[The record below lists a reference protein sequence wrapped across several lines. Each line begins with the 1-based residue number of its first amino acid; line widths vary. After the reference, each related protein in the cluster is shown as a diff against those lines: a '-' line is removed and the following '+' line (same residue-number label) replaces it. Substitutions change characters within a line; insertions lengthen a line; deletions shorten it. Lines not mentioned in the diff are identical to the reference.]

1 VGDVAIVAVPEPLP
15 PALPA
20 AVVRRA
26 VFHVGGYER
35 NDAGRF
41 FSRLGKELARSAACW
56 SVEASLGPVA
66 FDGVGHVASARIECR
81 VGAGEATRTDF
92 VLLDYD
98 DIVVTDGA
106 RPLPL
111 RFVRWLVAFLDY
123 VATGTM
129 FRFFAANW
137 RFALYFLYPML
148 GLVGPVLLGLLVWRI
163 GQAVPIP
170 GAGLGAALLG
180 AALAVLLIRRL
191 ARRYFLFHLM
201 DLWSF
206 SREWLRGQRPAME
219 QRIAVWA
226 RAIDARVLAGGYE
239 EVVLV
244 GHSTGG
250 AIILDVAAAFAAR
263 VAARGEAP
271 AFTLMTVG
279 STGPKITLHPAA
291 RGSRERLRGLVA
303 HPGIDWGDF
312 QAIADIINFYRC
324 DPLKLA
330 RYSQSAGGALSVHP
344 ARPLQADARQGV
356 LPPHPLQRVPAALPV
371 HLGQHQ
377 ARPLRFLHDVLRPAS
392 DPCVDPGSLVPRQ
405 PNTPG
410 AKERP

>member
-1 VGDVAIVAVPEPLP
+1 M
-15 PALPA
+15 
-20 AVVRRA
+20 RRA

-66 FDGVGHVASARIECR
+66 FDEVGHVASARIECR
-81 VGAGEATRTDF
+81 VGAGHATRTDF

-98 DIVVTDGA
+98 DIVVADGA

-148 GLVGPVLLGLLVWRI
+148 GLVGPVLLGFLVWRF
-163 GQAVPIP
+163 GETVPVP
-170 GAGLGAALLG
+170 GAGLAAALLG

-206 SREWLRGQRPAME
+206 SREWLRGNRPAME

-250 AIILDVAAAFAAR
+250 AIILDVAAAWAAR

-303 HPGIDWGDF
+303 HPGVDWGDF

-330 RYSQSAGGALSVHP
+330 RIPNPRAERFPFIRRVRFKRMLDKAFYRRIRFNVFRLHYQFISANTKRDRYDFFMMCCG
-344 ARPLQADARQGV
+344 
-356 LPPHPLQRVPAALPV
+356 PHPI
-371 HLGQHQ
+371 H
-377 ARPLRFLHDVLRPAS
+377 AS
-392 DPCVDPGSLVPRQ
+392 IRGSLVP
-405 PNTPG
+405 PGPKKPG
-410 AKERP
+410 AKERA